1 MGLNPYNGD
10 PGNCWDCNGDG
21 RVRARDDK
29 GRFIGNTSCLP
40 AGYAE
45 YAFKEAVE
53 DIVRQCGGNRFI
65 AHGMAVEMVREVTGV
80 KSQ

>member
-1 MGLNPYNGD
+1 MTPT
-10 PGNCWDCNGDG
+10 PQHPEP
-21 RVRARDDK
+21 ARDGDY
-29 GRFIGNTSCLP
+29 

-45 YAFKEAVE
+45 FYNEAKLKEAVE

-80 KSQ
+80 RRQ